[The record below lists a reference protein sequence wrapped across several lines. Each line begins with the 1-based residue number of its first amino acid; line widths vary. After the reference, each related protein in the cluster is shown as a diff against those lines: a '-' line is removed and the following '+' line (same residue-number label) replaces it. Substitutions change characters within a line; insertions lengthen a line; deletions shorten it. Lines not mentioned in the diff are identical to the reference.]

1 MQNEL
6 VLAMGERVRSFFKV
20 IDDKWIADLQDFI
33 HQALPKIVVIL
44 IFAWVATRILKL
56 VTTRILKVAERH
68 AGGMTKLSQVRTLTS
83 VIRATGF
90 IVGWRSGP
98 ARIPLSFVYL
108 VARGLEA
115 LVSLTPWRC
124 SKAARLRSRRRTMR
138 VMSIL

>member
-1 MQNEL
+1 MSFSMQNEL

-83 VIRATGF
+83 VIRATGIGIIIF
-90 IVGWRSGP
+90 I
-98 ARIPLSFVYL
+98 
-108 VARGLEA
+108 A
-115 LVSLTPWRC
+115 L
-124 SKAARLRSRRRTMR
+124 ME
-138 VMSIL
+138 ILP